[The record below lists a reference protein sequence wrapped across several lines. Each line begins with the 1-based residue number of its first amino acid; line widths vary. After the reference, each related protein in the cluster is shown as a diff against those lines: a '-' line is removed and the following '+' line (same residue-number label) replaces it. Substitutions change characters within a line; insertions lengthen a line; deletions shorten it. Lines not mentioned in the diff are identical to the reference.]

1 MIPGAGGSV
10 PGIRPY
16 QPSGGADDIDDA
28 IAWVS
33 VIALFDDM
41 TVAQQA
47 EFLYRV
53 ALWSC
58 DLRSLRIEHLEFHQE
73 TVRRAMALPFAR
85 PEP

>member
-1 MIPGAGGSV
+1 
-10 PGIRPY
+10 
-16 QPSGGADDIDDA
+16 
-28 IAWVS
+28 VS